1 MEIKDCNVVT
11 NASMIFNQI
20 VKNTMKSYENTR
32 KLLEL
37 KEMITQLGVY
47 YNIITFKKYKLHA
60 ANLIERWALDADQQQ
75 YTN

>member
-32 KLLEL
+32 KITRAQGDDYSTGCLL
-37 KEMITQLGVY
+37 Y
-47 YNIITFKKYKLHA
+47 YHHFQKI
-60 ANLIERWALDADQQQ
+60 
-75 YTN
+75 